1 MLRRYSIISF
11 CVVAVLLLVFIFVG
25 LRSCKTSV
33 EEPEVEVMDTAD
45 VLIRQVKKC
54 SRLYTAE
61 VDVHKIITHDD
72 QLKLSGSI
80 MSKPVGINMPFG
92 KRKIAIPIDATLKA
106 YIDFGDFSEANV
118 ERYGDRIEAFL
129 PDPKIVLTQTKVHNE
144 EIKRYVPLLRSDFSD
159 EELAHF
165 EALGRQDIID
175 KVPKTGIISMAQE
188 GAANVLIPLLKQLG
202 YKEENITVTFRKEFT
217 IGDIRRMVEK
227 G

>member
-1 MLRRYSIISF
+1 MLRRYSIIFF
-11 CVVAVLLLVFIFVG
+11 CLVAVLLLVFLFVG
-25 LRSCKTSV
+25 VRSCKTSV
-33 EEPEVEVMDTAD
+33 EEPEVEVVDTAD

-118 ERYGDRIEAFL
+118 ERYGDRIEVFL

>member
-1 MLRRYSIISF
+1 MLRRYSIIFF

-118 ERYGDRIEAFL
+118 ERYGDRIEVFL

>member
-1 MLRRYSIISF
+1 MLRRYSIIFF
-11 CVVAVLLLVFIFVG
+11 CVVAVLLLVFLFVG
-25 LRSCKTSV
+25 VRSCKTSV
-33 EEPEVEVMDTAD
+33 EEPEVEVVDTAD

-118 ERYGDRIEAFL
+118 ERYGDRIEVFL